1 MSNEIL
7 YFGAVLI
14 GLFDL
19 TCAEAV
25 ISIIYHLDSFENIIS
40 TIQRAKVLIRLSR
53 QDLKKL

>member
-19 TCAEAV
+19 TCAETLLGNV
-25 ISIIYHLDSFENIIS
+25 IS
-40 TIQRAKVLIRLSR
+40 TIQRAKVLIRLTR
-53 QDLKKL
+53 QDLKIYKCT